1 MEQCIHDPDLGQ
13 FRVYLE
19 QQMYAVARYYWESD
33 LLNND
38 HQDPKVM
45 AITSTRVPDEL
56 QGKGYGKVL
65 MEAILPEIEQMGVVI
80 RPVCPYVEHYLNR
93 HPQWQHLL
101 A

>member
-1 MEQCIHDPDLGQ
+1 MTTVIHDSQSGE
-13 FRVYLE
+13 FRVHLE
-19 QQMYAVARYYWESD
+19 ADYYAVARYQRID
-33 LLNND
+33 G
-38 HQDPKVM
+38 KVM

-65 MEAILPEIEQMGVVI
+65 MEAILPEIEQMGVTI

-93 HPQWQHLL
+93 HAQWQHLL